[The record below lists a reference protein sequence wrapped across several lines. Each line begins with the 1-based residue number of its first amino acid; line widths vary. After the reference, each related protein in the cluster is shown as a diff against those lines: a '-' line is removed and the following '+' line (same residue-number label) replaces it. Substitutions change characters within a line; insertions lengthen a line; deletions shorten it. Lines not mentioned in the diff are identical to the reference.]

1 MALAIKSSASF
12 SVIVFVLLLA
22 IDLWLSDVIQSP
34 PLAEH
39 RAAFF
44 FVHGTY
50 LGTALVCSTAGAL
63 IGFTAIRARM
73 PSKRVISSAAFAY
86 ALLTVLVGPVS
97 LMLAGLSGLAAWLCL
112 GSAATA
118 LSLSIF
124 RRPWQPPT
132 F

>member
-1 MALAIKSSASF
+1 MALALKSSALF
-12 SVIVFVLLLA
+12 SAIVFVLLLA
-22 IDLWLSDVIQSP
+22 IDLWLSDVMHSP

-50 LGTALVCSTAGAL
+50 LGTVLVCSTAGAL
-63 IGFTAIRARM
+63 IGFAAIRARM
-73 PSKRVISSAAFAY
+73 PSKRVISSTAIAY
-86 ALLTVLVGPVS
+86 ALLTVFVGPVS

-118 LSLSIF
+118 LGSSVF
-124 RRPWQPPT
+124 RRPWQRPT
-132 F
+132 L